1 MDSSLTLKEIQEM
14 DLDREDD
21 DGRATLDEMLLQLD
35 YLVVDE
41 ADRLLGGAFQDE
53 VDELLNLFPYN
64 NISGDTSS

>member
-1 MDSSLTLKEIQEM
+1 MDSSLTLKKIQEM

-41 ADRLLGGAFQDE
+41 ADRLLGGSFQDE

>member
-1 MDSSLTLKEIQEM
+1 MDSSLTLKKIQEM

-64 NISGDTSS
+64 NIPGDTSS

>member
-1 MDSSLTLKEIQEM
+1 MDSSLTLKKIQEM

-41 ADRLLGGAFQDE
+41 ADRLLGGSFQDE
-53 VDELLNLFPYN
+53 VDELLNLFPNN

>member
-1 MDSSLTLKEIQEM
+1 MDSSLTLKKIQEM